1 MKEPSNGKS
10 LASKVLMAKALDL
23 TPQGL
28 ELQPK
33 VKVNRENSLF
43 LISYTDANV
52 SRLPIILPSFQKFN
66 VSLYIDIP
74 TIDYYN
80 DQLTHNRFSKINK
93 KFKIHKLRE
102 RIFASI
108 TDFDDSVWDSLLQRS
123 SSNWPVSFTLSVSS
137 SGALRYVETIKFL
150 VESCWHRIQTH
161 KQKSRSIHAVFK
173 LQVSP
178 TSLIWFKTFLNKDL
192 LAGATVEFQVIGNY
206 NMITSS
212 TTPFKEYY
220 TKLTEKFSPQKHS
233 APAKSGTTESGKT
246 LDSIIVVTNSTGV
259 KALLT
264 ILSDKPL
271 TSYLSND
278 SLKTLHNNALQEK
291 PSKPQEAEPTDSE
304 DEETPLKRDSSSIL
318 NFQNSLLTSNKDKAV
333 KIRTTPYNLPKT
345 RSSRARSAN
354 VFELGRDSMSPEKS
368 GEELVPFEP
377 EDESDDEDDDDE
389 DDDEEDEE
397 DDDGLSFS
405 VPNRLSR
412 CGSEADFATAQ
423 SPEAESTAR
432 RFRSLSLM
440 DPALQAPFTQTE
452 PSQQEITGQQGT
464 RSCNP
469 PTMEIAEDEMSS
481 PIANRLNQG
490 CSNIYVH
497 DGHFGEEPVSTI
509 PKRGRR
515 IPRPKSAT
523 NVSVGLIP
531 PEFFSRISSPSSSN
545 SSSNTSLSNLNIL
558 PGTFSKL
565 LSTPGD
571 TSGGEE
577 EGPVLGKG
585 GLLESVSQR
594 TNKPTPQH
602 FTVSPLAPHD
612 MNRFALNFRANKHI
626 PVNAKALDDEDRMMF
641 GTAQTNEQT
650 SDEDSKSNPDSISTI
665 VDPNG
670 GGSVAASESPSLKP
684 LNLQIYA
691 DEESTSRPQ
700 SHSSSVK
707 PLTPAKT
714 TYKKPKFTLDLYN
727 DDEMQSNGGW
737 LLGGFAR

>member
-1 MKEPSNGKS
+1 MKQPNNGKS
-10 LASKVLMAKALDL
+10 LASQVLMAKALDH

-43 LISYTDANV
+43 LISYTDANA
-52 SRLPIILPSFQKFN
+52 SRLPIVLPSFQKFN

-123 SSNWPVSFTLSVSS
+123 SSDWPVTVTLSISS

-161 KQKSRSIHAVFK
+161 KPISRFVHAVFK
-173 LQVSP
+173 IQVSP
-178 TSLIWFKTFLNKDL
+178 TSLIWFKTFLSKEL
-192 LAGATVEFQVIGNY
+192 LAGANVEFEVIGNY

-220 TKLTEKFSPQKHS
+220 TKLTEKFNTQKHS
-233 APAKSGTTESGKT
+233 VSIKAGPTESGKT

-278 SLKTLHNNALQEK
+278 SLKTLHSNPLQEK
-291 PSKPQEAEPTDSE
+291 TSKAQDAEPTDSE
-304 DEETPLKRDSSSIL
+304 DEETPLKRDSSSLL

-333 KIRTTPYNLPKT
+333 KIRTSPYTLSNPRAARS
-345 RSSRARSAN
+345 RSSN
-354 VFELGRDSMSPEKS
+354 VFDLARESMSPEKS
-368 GEELVPFEP
+368 SEELQPFER
-377 EDESDDEDDDDE
+377 EEESEDDDDE
-389 DDDEEDEE
+389 DEDEDEEEDE

-405 VPNRLSR
+405 VPSRLSR
-412 CGSEADFATAQ
+412 CGSETDFTTAK

-452 PSQQEITGQQGT
+452 SLSHDFPGQQGS
-464 RSCNP
+464 RSRNP
-469 PTMEIAEDEMSS
+469 PTMEFAEDEMSS
-481 PIANRLNQG
+481 PNANRLHQG

-497 DGHFGEEPVSTI
+497 DGHFGEEPISTV
-509 PKRGRR
+509 PRRGRR
-515 IPRPKSAT
+515 LPRPKSAT

-531 PEFFSRISSPSSSN
+531 PEFFSRLSSPSSSN
-545 SSSNTSLSNLNIL
+545 SSSNTSLSNLSIL

-571 TSGGEE
+571 YSAGEE
-577 EGPVLGKG
+577 EGSLG
-585 GLLESVSQR
+585 SSSQLA
-594 TNKPTPQH
+594 NKPSPQH

-612 MNRFALNFRANKHI
+612 MNRFALNFRANKPI
-626 PVNAKALDDEDRMMF
+626 PINAKVLDDEDRMMF
-641 GTAQTNEQT
+641 GSVRANEQT
-650 SDEDSKSNPDSISTI
+650 SDEDAKSNPDSISTL
-665 VDPNG
+665 VDANG
-670 GGSVAASESPSLKP
+670 NATSESPSLKP
-684 LNLQIYA
+684 LNLQIYG
-691 DEESTSRPQ
+691 DEESTSRSQ
-700 SHSSSVK
+700 SRSGSVK